1 MEKDSNSDC
10 FTIGKVA
17 PNCMIEL
24 TSEFIQ
30 LITSDNMSYCYSVMT
45 NILIFLIIFQ
55 EII

>member
-30 LITSDNMSYCYSVMT
+30 LITSDNMSCCYS
-45 NILIFLIIFQ
+45 LLY
-55 EII
+55 